1 MSATIRYVNGDVKS
15 TVVILKDGRAME
27 VRRGETTDWSAPGP
41 GSARL
46 VWSSMAAWAAQLGPW
61 PSVEA
66 WRASRAPLGSYP
78 ESKPVT
84 ISPYLA
90 RFLGRADGVSR
101 EEVRDALNSYVAA
114 RWGLS
119 VYRTKRD
126 VKPAVKEYRLD
137 DFLVTLTGLHPD
149 GLYTARQI
157 LNAVLTSQVLTVQ
170 VLTVQVVASPE
181 PEAKDT
187 KGAEVD
193 LEVSECEE
201 ALPTETEP
209 ASAPASAPATAS
221 APAAAP
227 VDPRDL
233 YISQLQVE
241 VLRLRLLIQSAGL
254 TLLNSVSSL

>member
-41 GSARL
+41 GSARI
-46 VWSSMAAWAAQLGPW
+46 VWPSMAAWAAQLGPW
-61 PSVEA
+61 PTVEA
-66 WRASRAPLGSYP
+66 WRASRPPLAAPVEG
-78 ESKPVT
+78 KPVT

-90 RFLGRADGVSR
+90 RFLGRADGVSSR
-101 EEVRDALNSYVAA
+101 EEIRDALNSYVAF

-119 VYRTKRD
+119 VYRKARD

-157 LNAVLTSQVLTVQ
+157 LNAVLSFQVLTPQ
-170 VLTVQVVASPE
+170 VLASEVVEQPGPE
-181 PEAKDT
+181 I
-187 KGAEVD
+187 EV
-193 LEVSECEE
+193 EE
-201 ALPTETEP
+201 APSTEKEAPPAGSEAPTVEP
-209 ASAPASAPATAS
+209 PTVA
-221 APAAAP
+221 
-227 VDPRDL
+227 DPRDL

-254 TLLNSVSSL
+254 TLLHSVSSV

>member
-41 GSARL
+41 GSARI

-66 WRASRAPLGSYP
+66 WRSSRALPAEAARPYP
-78 ESKPVT
+78 ESKPVA
-84 ISPYLA
+84 ISSYLA
-90 RFLGRADGVSR
+90 YFLGRADGVSR
-101 EEVRDALNSYVAA
+101 EDIRDALNSYVAA
-114 RWGLS
+114 RWGLG
-119 VYRTKRD
+119 VHRTKRD
-126 VKPAVKEYRLD
+126 LKPAVKEYRLD

-157 LNAVLTSQVLTVQ
+157 LNAVLASQVLT
-170 VLTVQVVASPE
+170 SPE
-181 PEAKDT
+181 PEAKGA

-201 ALPTETEP
+201 APTGT
-209 ASAPASAPATAS
+209 AQNGTAPASAPAA
-221 APAAAP
+221 
-227 VDPRDL
+227 DPRDL

-254 TLLNSVSSL
+254 TLLNSVSSV